1 MPSCVSF
8 CFALCAIWLHLC
20 LKRVPRSWFSGGGT
34 LAKTAHFLSES
45 ILGWV
50 RFLSTEIGSGHID
63 SRALIRQIDKVL
75 RGIDVFLHESERVP
89 IRFIIT
95 SLDSMTIAFYLST
108 FIGDAL
114 WSRSIRWNI
123 KSFPIIHLAPSLLPV
138 FLLGVRGGDRGSK
151 NDSGCLK
158 ARPIP
163 RRCHFKLELGFPYSS
178 NSDEVLRQYVR
189 LCPREPP
196 KGGFRV

>member
-1 MPSCVSF
+1 M
-8 CFALCAIWLHLC
+8 CAIWLHLC

-138 FLLGVRGGDRGSK
+138 FLLGVRGVIEALRTILDVLKRGQSLDDAIL
-151 NDSGCLK
+151 NWNWAFPTVPTLMRSCVSTSGFVRGNRRK
-158 ARPIP
+158 AVFA
-163 RRCHFKLELGFPYSS
+163 FK
-178 NSDEVLRQYVR
+178 
-189 LCPREPP
+189 
-196 KGGFRV
+196 